1 MTVASDDT
9 GDGGYAVGQRQ
20 REPGRRTVPR
30 RHVLQVITDTDRR
43 GGQVFATD
51 LHDALERR
59 GLEVRTVALA
69 PGVSSARL
77 DHDVLG
83 PSRRDL
89 RTMRRLRAEMAA
101 SSVVIGHGSTTLPMC
116 AIGGVGLGVP
126 FVYRQISQQLFW
138 ADTPM
143 RRRRTALALRGADH
157 VTVLWR
163 GAAEVVT
170 SHFGV
175 PAERISIVPNGVPP
189 LRCPPVEPEARRA
202 ARSRMGLD
210 PDRPVLLSIG
220 ALVPEKGVD
229 TLVRAMADPALDG
242 WQLLVVGAGPELDR
256 LTRLAAE
263 LPEGAVCMRAP
274 VASGAEVIAAAD
286 VVGLTSR
293 GGDSMPAVLIEAGMM
308 GIPAVATPIEGIV
321 DIVLDGRT
329 GCIVAVDDA
338 AATAR
343 AVAEVGSRG
352 KEFGMAARTHCLEH
366 FGIDRVAEQWHAVL
380 DMLIAR

>member
-1 MTVASDDT
+1 M
-9 GDGGYAVGQRQ
+9 GQTA
-20 REPGRRTVPR
+20 PGQ
-30 RHVLQVITDTDRR
+30 HVLQVITDTDRR

-51 LHDALERR
+51 LHEALEGR

-89 RTMRRLRAEMAA
+89 RTIRRLRAEMAA

-116 AIGGVGLGVP
+116 AIAGVGLRVP
-126 FVYRQISQQLFW
+126 LVYRQISQQLFW
-138 ADTPM
+138 ADTAL
-143 RRRRTALALRGADH
+143 RRRRTALALRSTDH
-157 VTVLWR
+157 VIALWR

-175 PAERISIVPNGVPP
+175 PAERISVIPNGVPP
-189 LRCPPVEPEARRA
+189 QRCPPVDPEVRRA
-202 ARSRMGLD
+202 ARMRMRLD

-242 WQLLVVGAGPELDR
+242 WQLLIVGAGPEQDQ

-263 LPEGAVCMRAP
+263 LSDGAVCMRAP
-274 VASGAEVIAAAD
+274 VDSGAEAIAAAD

-338 AATAR
+338 VATAR
-343 AVAEVGSRG
+343 AVAKVGSRS
-352 KEFGMAARTHCLEH
+352 KEFGTAARTHCLQH
-366 FGIDRVAEQWHAVL
+366 FGIANVAERWHAVL